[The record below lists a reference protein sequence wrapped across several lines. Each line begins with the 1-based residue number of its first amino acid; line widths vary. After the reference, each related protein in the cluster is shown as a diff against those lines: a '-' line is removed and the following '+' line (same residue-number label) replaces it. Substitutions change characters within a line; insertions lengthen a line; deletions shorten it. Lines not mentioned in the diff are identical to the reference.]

1 MKAKVKWS
9 EGLQF
14 VGTAESGHALVLDT
28 HAEVGGLEAGPSP
41 MELVLLALG
50 GCTGMDVVSIL
61 KKMRVEWARFEIG
74 LEAERAE
81 EHPKAFTKIHL
92 TYRIW
97 GADIPED
104 KLKKAIDLSLE
115 RYCSVGAM
123 LGKRA
128 KITYDYHINPER
140 SVDLPGD

>member
-1 MKAKVKWS
+1 MRAKVRWS

-14 VGTAESGHALVLDT
+14 VGTSESGHALVLDT
-28 HAEVGGLEAGPSP
+28 RAEVGGLEAGPSP
-41 MELVLLALG
+41 MELVLIALG

-61 KKMRVEWARFEIG
+61 RKMRVEWERFEVG

-81 EHPKAFTKIHL
+81 EHPKAFTEIHM

-123 LGKRA
+123 LA
-128 KITYDYHINPER
+128 KSTKISYEYQINP
-140 SVDLPGD
+140 

>member
-1 MKAKVKWS
+1 MKAKVRWS

-14 VGTAESGHALVLDT
+14 VGTTESGHALVLDT
-28 HAEVGGLEAGPSP
+28 HAEVGGLESGPSP
-41 MELVLLALG
+41 VELTLVALG

-61 KKMRVEWARFEIG
+61 RKMRLEWERFEVG
-74 LEAERAE
+74 LEAERVSD
-81 EHPKAFTKIHL
+81 HPRVFTKIHL

-97 GADIPED
+97 GDKIPED

-123 LGKRA
+123 LA
-128 KITYDYHINPER
+128 KSAEITYGYELNPEPR
-140 SVDLPGD
+140 SGPGM